1 MTRVAA
7 SVAPHQSE
15 IRCAST
21 TAAQISFG
29 AFSRALIR
37 ELTCAV
43 AHETKCL
50 DLAPVLVSS
59 QRELT
64 RNIADMVTVHG
75 VLLPPVCHA
84 IVNHMPRVLSLV
96 IVLLLVLTATP
107 AAATTVLA
115 IRQGVRILIA
125 ADSLRIGTTDQGSR
139 IPHLACKVRNYGDIA
154 FAAVAHYQLPVF
166 PPALAD
172 NLLPRY
178 DSEPIRYRI
187 ARFREEAQSAFTR
200 LHNLI
205 HNTRER
211 SDDMLFTYVLG
222 FFEAGRPVLLKQSF
236 TSTGGVLNLED
247 VEEIGDN
254 RLFPAG
260 QRDFLKQE
268 DLVVRIF
275 RKEEDTAQ
283 VFDEIIRLQARL
295 TPDMVGGPP
304 DIIELTAKGA
314 EWLQSKRGCR
324 RATSE

>member
-1 MTRVAA
+1 MTVY
-7 SVAPHQSE
+7 
-15 IRCAST
+15 
-21 TAAQISFG
+21 
-29 AFSRALIR
+29 
-37 ELTCAV
+37 
-43 AHETKCL
+43 
-50 DLAPVLVSS
+50 
-59 QRELT
+59 
-64 RNIADMVTVHG
+64 G

-84 IVNHMPRVLSLV
+84 IANHMQRVLSSV

-115 IRQGVRILIA
+115 IRQGARILIA

-139 IPHLACKVRNYGDIA
+139 IPHLACKVRSYGDIV

-187 ARFREEAQSAFTR
+187 ARFKEEAQSAFTR
-200 LHNLI
+200 LHN
-205 HNTRER
+205 TRER
-211 SDDMLFTYVLG
+211 SDDMSFTYVLG

-236 TSTGGVLNLED
+236 TNTGGLLNLKD
-247 VEEIGDN
+247 VEEIEDN
-254 RLFPAG
+254 RLFSAG
-260 QRDFLKQE
+260 HRDFLKQE
-268 DLVVRIF
+268 DLVLRIF
-275 RKEEDTAQ
+275 RKEEDTAL

-304 DIIELTAKGA
+304 DIIELTANGA
-314 EWLQSKRGCR
+314 EWLQSKQGCG